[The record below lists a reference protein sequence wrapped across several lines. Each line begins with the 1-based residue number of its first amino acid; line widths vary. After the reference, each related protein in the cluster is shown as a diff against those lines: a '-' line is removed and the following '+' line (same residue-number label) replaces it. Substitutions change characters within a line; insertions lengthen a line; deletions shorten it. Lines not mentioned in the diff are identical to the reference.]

1 VLALYDTAARGV
13 RSLDVG
19 QDRLFRLYVCGPTVY
34 ELPHVGHGRALLVY
48 DVLRRYLEG
57 RGVPVRHVSN
67 VTDVDDKI
75 IARALSE
82 GETPEAIA
90 ARYEEEWWA
99 ASDRLG
105 VLRPSSA
112 PRATEYIEEMV
123 GLIAELVAARVA
135 YEAPDGVYLE
145 TGKVSD
151 YGLLTPQALADL
163 RAGARVET
171 VAGKRSPLDFALWK
185 LAKPAEPAWPSPWGA
200 GRPGWHTECVVMA
213 LGLLGEDFD
222 LHAGGTDLRF
232 PHHENE
238 RAQASALGRG
248 FARHWMHHEMVNAA
262 GGEKMARSAG
272 NFTTLTELLDEV
284 DPRAYRL
291 LVLRAQYRQPMEVSP
306 AALADATAG
315 LARLDA
321 LARRLLAPGGSAPG
335 GSGSGGSAP
344 GGIAADP
351 AVLERFGACLADD
364 LDTPG
369 AAAVLFDAVRAA
381 NAAADAGDNETAAGL
396 ARAVEAA
403 AAWVGLPLHGGRAE
417 VPEAVQELVA
427 RRERARTARD
437 FAAADR
443 LRDELARAGWAVE
456 DTPAGS
462 LVRPSSA

>member
-1 VLALYDTAARGV
+1 MLALYDTAARGV

-75 IARALSE
+75 IARATAE
-82 GETPEAIA
+82 GETPDAVA
-90 ARYEEEWWA
+90 ARYEQEWWS

-123 GLIAELVAARVA
+123 ALVAELVAARVA

-145 TGKVSD
+145 TAKVAD

-213 LGLLGEDFD
+213 LDLLGEGFD

-238 RAQASALGRG
+238 RAQASALGRD

-262 GGEKMARSAG
+262 GGEKMARSVG
-272 NFTTLTELLDEV
+272 NFTTLTQLLDEV

-291 LVLRAQYRQPMEVSP
+291 LVLRAQYRQPVEVSP
-306 AALADATAG
+306 VALADATAG
-315 LARLDA
+315 LERLDA
-321 LARRLLAPGGSAPG
+321 LARRLLAPGAPVSA
-335 GSGSGGSAP
+335 
-344 GGIAADP
+344 GIAPVAE
-351 AVLERFGACLADD
+351 VLERFGARLADD

-369 AAAVLFDAVRAA
+369 AVAVLFDAVRAA
-381 NAAADAGDNETAAGL
+381 NAAADAGDHETAVGL

-403 AAWVGLPLHGGRAE
+403 ADWVGLQLHGGAAE
-417 VPEAVQELVA
+417 VPAGVQELVA
-427 RRERARTARD
+427 ERARARAARD

-443 LRDELARAGWAVE
+443 LRDDLARAGWAVE

-462 LVRPSSA
+462 LVRPIPT